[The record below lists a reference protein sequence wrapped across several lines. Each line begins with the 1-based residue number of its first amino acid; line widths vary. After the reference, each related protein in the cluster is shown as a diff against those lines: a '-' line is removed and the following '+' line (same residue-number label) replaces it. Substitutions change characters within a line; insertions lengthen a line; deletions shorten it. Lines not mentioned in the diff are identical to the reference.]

1 MTALHEYLQT
11 YINDLQQLLGAYPEE
26 DALIKAVEQKWLA
39 NDLRRDFVIA
49 AQTETDASGGRKDL
63 KSPLH
68 RIGDMGGEE
77 NEGRENI
84 PIGIK
89 DMGGEETGDD
99 GRENVLVG
107 KTP

>member
-1 MTALHEYLQT
+1 M
-11 YINDLQQLLGAYPEE
+11 
-26 DALIKAVEQKWLA
+26 IKAVEQKWLE

-49 AQTETDASGGRKDL
+49 AQTETSSSGNRKDL
-63 KSPLH
+63 KSPIH

-89 DMGGEETGDD
+89 DMGGEENGDG
-99 GRENVLVG
+99 GRENIPVG
-107 KTP
+107 KKPQ

>member
-1 MTALHEYLQT
+1 MTTLHEYLQT
-11 YINDLQQLLGAYPEE
+11 YINDLQQLLEAYPEDE
-26 DALIKAVEQKWLA
+26 ALIRAVEEKWGE
-39 NDLRRDFVIA
+39 NDLRRTFVRA
-49 AQTETDASGGRKDL
+49 LRTQVDQSGDKKGL
-63 KSPLH
+63 KSPIH

-89 DMGGEETGDD
+89 DMGGEEDGND